1 MNLCSLPRLG
11 RLDEYAPRPMQG
23 AYRISGA
30 PHDLVESFVAAP
42 GPAGWRYFGRAR
54 DADTGEELFKVDY
67 IVDAG
72 WDLVRFRAIYGGG
85 LEAVVVPVAFGLEV
99 SVGQPGEE
107 RTQEIAGVSAVWSLS
122 PCSLL
127 VVDRRLRASGQDEL
141 TAVRIRPSDEPEAV
155 TVRLNRRGSEAIPTP
170 AGGATAGRR
179 SGAGCRHRGSASVS
193 PGDSGEL

>member
-1 MNLCSLPRLG
+1 MH
-11 RLDEYAPRPMQG
+11 G
-23 AYRISGA
+23 AYRISSA
-30 PHDLVESFVAAP
+30 PHELVESFVAAP

-72 WDLVRFRAIYGGG
+72 WDLVRFRATYGDGI
-85 LEAVVVPVAFGLEV
+85 EAVVVPVPFGLEV

-107 RTQEIAGVSAVWSLS
+107 RTEEIAGASAVWSLS

-141 TAVRIRPSDEPEAV
+141 AAVRIKPSEEPEAV
-155 TVRLNRRGSEAIPTP
+155 TVRLDRRGSQAIPTP
-170 AGGATAGRR
+170 AGGAPAERVDVIVNGWHTKALIRPDLPL
-179 SGAGCRHRGSASVS
+179 SAE
-193 PGDSGEL
+193 GWFELLG

>member
-1 MNLCSLPRLG
+1 
-11 RLDEYAPRPMQG
+11 MQG
-23 AYRISGA
+23 AYRISSA
-30 PHDLVESFVAAP
+30 PHELVESFVAAP

-72 WDLVRFRAIYGGG
+72 WDLVRFRATYGDG
-85 LEAVVVPVAFGLEV
+85 LEAVVVPVPFGLEV

-107 RTQEIAGVSAVWSLS
+107 RTEEIAGASAVWSLS

-141 TAVRIRPSDEPEAV
+141 AAVRIKPSDEPEAV
-155 TVRLNRRGSEAIPTP
+155 TVRLDRRGSQAIPTP
-170 AGGATAGRR
+170 AGGAPAERVDVIVDGWHTKALIRPDLPL
-179 SGAGCRHRGSASVS
+179 SAE
-193 PGDSGEL
+193 GWFELLG